1 MSKVLQSAKLIS
13 VLTLVSRILG
23 LVRDIVCAHA
33 FGTEVVWS
41 AFRMGF
47 QIPNLFRRLFGE
59 GALSAA
65 SIPVLTE
72 TLARDSK
79 GATDVLAG
87 RLLGLQLA
95 VLAGLCII
103 GECVVAGLYWV
114 YGGDSDNALTFALTG
129 LMLPYMIFIC
139 TAAVLGGVQNVFGRF
154 ASPAAA
160 PIILNIFM
168 IAAAWL
174 APRVVPGGMRRQIV
188 LLAAAVVVSGIFQL
202 AWQWLSARQCGLRL
216 PLRINTRDP
225 NIRRICVTMLPMMG
239 GLAVVPISSLLDNL
253 IAYWFVPER
262 VGPAILGYAQELY
275 QFPLGVFAIAMA
287 TAIFPTLAK
296 HVADNDIPGMK
307 ATLARGIRVVEFEAL
322 PCMVG
327 LILVRDPLVRTLF
340 ERGQFAENPDSAPRV
355 AFALYM
361 YALGIIAY
369 GVNHL
374 LVRTFYAMHDA
385 KTPLRVSVINVVIN
399 FAVNLVLVQTAL
411 REAAMGLSTSVCA
424 MGQVVALSVLLR
436 RRIGPLAW
444 GEIGRSVARSAAATV
459 IMALTVLVVDHYVD
473 GSLRP
478 LYRLVILVCTG
489 GIAYLGA
496 AFVLGC
502 QEMREMLRK

>member
-23 LVRDIVCAHA
+23 LVRDIVCAHV

-72 TLARDSK
+72 TLARESK
-79 GATDVLAG
+79 EATDVLAG

-95 VLAGLCII
+95 VLAGLCVI
-103 GECVVAGLYWV
+103 GECVVVGLYWV
-114 YGGDSDNALTFALTG
+114 YGGDSDNALTLALTA
-129 LMLPYMIFIC
+129 LMLPYMILIC

-174 APRVVPGGMRRQIV
+174 APSVVPGGMRRQIV
-188 LLAAAVVVSGIFQL
+188 VLAAAVVVSGMFQL

-239 GLAVVPISSLLDNL
+239 GLAAVQLNTLMDTL
-253 IAYWFVPER
+253 IAWWFVPGR
-262 VGPAILGYAQELY
+262 VGPGILGYAQELY
-275 QFPLGVFAIAMA
+275 QFPLGVFAIALA
-287 TAIFPTLAK
+287 TAIFPTLAR
-296 HVADNDIPGMK
+296 HVAEKDTSGLKD
-307 ATLARGIRVVEFEAL
+307 TLARGMRVVTFEAL

-385 KTPLRVSVINVVIN
+385 KTPMKISLQNVFINLAGNLIL
-399 FAVNLVLVQTAL
+399 VNTVL
-411 REAAMGLSTSVCA
+411 REAGLALSTSICA
-424 MGQVVALSVLLR
+424 VVQAGFLGALLQ
-436 RRIGPLAW
+436 RRIGSLAW
-444 GEIGRSVARSAAATV
+444 GEIGRSVARSVAATV
-459 IMALTVLVVDHYVD
+459 IMAAAVLTVDYHVD
-473 GSLRP
+473 GGLNP

-489 GIAYLGA
+489 GITYLGA

-502 QEMREMLRK
+502 QEMREMLKK

>member
-1 MSKVLQSAKLIS
+1 MSKVLKSAKMIS

-33 FGTEVVWS
+33 FGTDAVWS

-72 TLARDSK
+72 TLSRESK
-79 GATDVLAG
+79 EATDILAG

-95 VLAGLCII
+95 VLAVL
-103 GECVVAGLYWV
+103 CVVGEGVIVGLYWI
-114 YGGDSDNALTFALTG
+114 YGDDSDNALTLTLTA

-139 TAAVLGGVQNVFGRF
+139 TAAVLGGVQNVFDRF

-160 PIILNIFM
+160 PIILNVFM
-168 IAAAWL
+168 IGAAWL
-174 APRVVPGGMRRQIV
+174 APRVVPGGMHREIV
-188 LLAAAVVVSGIFQL
+188 LLAGAVVVSGIFQL
-202 AWQWLSARQCGLRL
+202 AWQRLSAGQCGLRL
-216 PLRINTRDP
+216 PLRINIRDP

-239 GLAVVPISSLLDNL
+239 GLAVVPLSSLLDNL

-262 VGPAILGYAQELY
+262 KGPAILGYAQELY

-296 HVADNDIPGMK
+296 HVAENDIPGMK
-307 ATLARGIRVVEFEAL
+307 AALARGIRVVEFEAL
-322 PCMVG
+322 PCMIG
-327 LILVRDPLVRTLF
+327 LILVRDPLVRALF
-340 ERGQFAENPDSAPRV
+340 ERGQFAEDPEAAPRV

-361 YALGIIAY
+361 YAMGIVAY

-385 KTPLRVSVINVVIN
+385 KTPLKVSVVNVVIN
-399 FAVNLVLVQTAL
+399 FSINLVLVQTAL

-424 MGQVVALSVLLR
+424 MGQVVALSLLLK
-436 RRIGPLAW
+436 RRIGPLPW
-444 GEIGRSVARSAAATV
+444 GEIARSVGRSAAATA
-459 IMALTVLVVDHYVD
+459 IMALAVLAADYCVD
-473 GSLRP
+473 GSLKP

-489 GIAYLGA
+489 GVTYLAA
-496 AFVLGC
+496 AFVLRC

>member
-1 MSKVLQSAKLIS
+1 MSKVLKSAKLIS
-13 VLTLVSRILG
+13 ILTLASRVLG
-23 LVRDIVCAHA
+23 LARDIACAHA
-33 FGTEVVWS
+33 FGTGAVWS

-72 TLARDSK
+72 TLTREGQEAADTLS
-79 GATDVLAG
+79 G
-87 RLLGLQLA
+87 RLLGLQMV
-95 VLAGLCII
+95 VLAGLCVI
-103 GECVVAGLYWV
+103 GEIVVVVLYWI
-114 YGGDSDNALTFALTG
+114 YGQDSDTALTLALTG
-129 LMLPYMIFIC
+129 LMLPYMILIC
-139 TAAVLGGVQNVFGRF
+139 AAAVVGGIQNVFGRF

-168 IAAAWL
+168 IAAALL

-188 LLAAAVVVSGIFQL
+188 LLAGAVVISGIFQL
-202 AWQWLSARQCGLRL
+202 AWQWLSARKCGLHL

-225 NIRRICVTMLPMMG
+225 KIRRICVTMLPMIG

-253 IAYWFVPER
+253 IAWWFVPGR

-296 HVADNDIPGMK
+296 HVAENDIPGMK
-307 ATLARGIRVVEFEAL
+307 ATLARGIRVVEFEAW

-327 LILVRDPLVRTLF
+327 LILVREPLVRTLF
-340 ERGQFAENPDSAPRV
+340 ERGQFANTPDGVERV

-361 YALGIIAY
+361 YAIGIVSY

-385 KTPLRVSVINVVIN
+385 KTPLRVSVVNVLIN
-399 FAVNLVLVQTAL
+399 FGINLVLVRTPL

-424 MGQVVALSVLLR
+424 MGQVVALTLLLR

-444 GEIGRSVARSAAATV
+444 GEIGLSVARSAAATV
-459 IMALTVLVVDHYVD
+459 CMAVAVLAVDHWVA

-478 LYRLVILVCTG
+478 ILRLTILVTTG
-489 GIAYLGA
+489 GISYFA
-496 AFVLGC
+496 AAWVLRC
-502 QEMREMLRK
+502 REIREMLRK

>member
-1 MSKVLQSAKLIS
+1 MSKVLKSAKLIS
-13 VLTLVSRILG
+13 LLTLASRILG
-23 LVRDIVCAHA
+23 LARDIACANA
-33 FGTEVVWS
+33 FGTDAVWS
-41 AFRMGF
+41 SFRMGF

-72 TLARDSK
+72 TLAREGQEAADR
-79 GATDVLAG
+79 LAG
-87 RLLGLQLA
+87 RLLGLQLL
-95 VLAGLCII
+95 VLAGLCVV
-103 GECVVAGLYWV
+103 GEGVVVVLYWI
-114 YGGDSDNALTFALTG
+114 YGGDSDNALTLALTAA
-129 LMLPYMIFIC
+129 MLPYMIFIC
-139 TAAVLGGVQNVFGRF
+139 SAAVLGGVQNVFGRF

-160 PIILNIFM
+160 PIILNVFM
-168 IAAAWL
+168 IAAAL
-174 APRVVPGGMRRQIV
+174 VAPKIVPGGMRREIV
-188 LLAAAVVVSGIFQL
+188 LLAGAVVVSGIFQL
-202 AWQWLSARQCGLRL
+202 AWQWLSARQCKLNL

-253 IAYWFVPER
+253 IAYWFVPNR

-340 ERGQFAENPDSAPRV
+340 GRGEFLKTPDSAERV

-361 YALGIIAY
+361 YALGIVAY

-374 LVRTFYAMHDA
+374 LVRSFYAMHDA
-385 KTPLRVSVINVVIN
+385 KTPLRVSVVNVVIS
-399 FAVNLVLVQTAL
+399 FCINLGLVQTSM

-424 MGQVVALSVLLR
+424 AGQVVVLTLLLK

-444 GEIGRSVARSAAATV
+444 REIALSITRSAAATA
-459 IMALTVLVVDHYVD
+459 IMAIAVLGVDYCVD

-478 LYRLVILVCTG
+478 IYRLTILVCTG
-489 GIAYLGA
+489 AISYLA
-496 AFVLGC
+496 AAWVLRS
-502 QEMREMLRK
+502 QEIREMIKR

>member
-1 MSKVLQSAKLIS
+1 
-13 VLTLVSRILG
+13 
-23 LVRDIVCAHA
+23 
-33 FGTEVVWS
+33 
-41 AFRMGF
+41 
-47 QIPNLFRRLFGE
+47 
-59 GALSAA
+59 
-65 SIPVLTE
+65 
-72 TLARDSK
+72 
-79 GATDVLAG
+79 
-87 RLLGLQLA
+87 
-95 VLAGLCII
+95 
-103 GECVVAGLYWV
+103 
-114 YGGDSDNALTFALTG
+114 
-129 LMLPYMIFIC
+129 
-139 TAAVLGGVQNVFGRF
+139 
-154 ASPAAA
+154 
-160 PIILNIFM
+160 
-168 IAAAWL
+168 
-174 APRVVPGGMRRQIV
+174 MRREIV
-188 LLAAAVVVSGIFQL
+188 LLAGVVVVSGIFQL
-202 AWQWLSARQCGLRL
+202 AWQWLSARQCGLHL

-253 IAYWFVPER
+253 IAYWFVPDR

-340 ERGQFAENPDSAPRV
+340 ARGEFLRTPDSAERV

-369 GVNHL
+369 GANHL
-374 LVRTFYAMHDA
+374 LVRSFYAMHDA
-385 KTPLRVSVINVVIN
+385 KTPLRVSVVNVVIN
-399 FAVNLVLVQTAL
+399 FCINLGLVQTPL

-424 MGQVVALSVLLR
+424 AGQVVALTWLLK

-444 GEIGRSVARSAAATV
+444 GEIALSITRSAAATAV
-459 IMALTVLVVDHYVD
+459 MAIAVLGVDYCVD

-478 LYRLVILVCTG
+478 IYRLTVLVLT
-489 GIAYLGA
+489 GA
-496 AFVLGC
+496 ASYLAAAWVLRS
-502 QEMREMLRK
+502 QEMREMISR